1 MSVRNVYLS
10 FLGLG
15 VGNPPDYKHAVYKM
29 NNQVS
34 SETKF
39 VQAAELEILG
49 PGKFDTILI
58 AGTETSLKKHF
69 PSLESELKTLGSPA
83 PFQIQISENMEP
95 RHQWQW
101 FEKILEHID
110 PSDTLTVDMTHGFRA
125 VPILFSSAINFMQKS
140 KNIEIDAVYYGAF
153 ENRDEHGHAPIIDM
167 KDFYLINEWAE
178 GVSRLVED
186 ADARKLAE
194 VANKT
199 PDFQIRELDDPELIT
214 AMEDL
219 TNAVRDVDLN
229 KIGVKANTALNLIQK
244 KQTSASKTGHL
255 LLGLIIDKFISLTSK
270 DNEGMRYDEDYFRLQ
285 LSIARLLLE
294 HKLFM
299 QAFTVMREFIASMG
313 MIPYEKEGMKNKKRK
328 ERRKLHAEIFLQM
341 VLREKW
347 EFPEKYQKI
356 VNKLKPFHL
365 QLEGIGVLV
374 ETQKFINELIKSRN
388 GFDHGWT
395 TCIRDPDTIA
405 RDGWTFHTRL
415 ENIMAMMEKNNIL
428 NY

>member
-1 MSVRNVYLS
+1 
-10 FLGLG
+10 
-15 VGNPPDYKHAVYKM
+15 
-29 NNQVS
+29 
-34 SETKF
+34 
-39 VQAAELEILG
+39 
-49 PGKFDTILI
+49 
-58 AGTETSLKKHF
+58 
-69 PSLESELKTLGSPA
+69 
-83 PFQIQISENMEP
+83 
-95 RHQWQW
+95 
-101 FEKILEHID
+101 
-110 PSDTLTVDMTHGFRA
+110 
-125 VPILFSSAINFMQKS
+125 
-140 KNIEIDAVYYGAF
+140 
-153 ENRDEHGHAPIIDM
+153 M